1 MDEKFYIYNKFIG
14 NFELVMGEKV
24 TIEHLPNFDFFVH
37 LNNIQLNNKE
47 SWNVTESISGTT
59 VTVNCSSK
67 EEAIVKAETNLK
79 KITREKLIGLVMDRI
94 LIYGISPRYISKVI
108 P

>member
-1 MDEKFYIYNKFIG
+1 MDEKFYIYNKFTS

-37 LNNIQLNNKE
+37 LSNVRLNNKE
-47 SWNVTESISGTT
+47 SWNVTESISGST

-67 EEAIVKAETNLK
+67 EEAIKEAKTRLEKINKEEFISLVK
-79 KITREKLIGLVMDRI
+79 DRI
-94 LIYGISPRYISKVI
+94 LKYGISPRYISKVL